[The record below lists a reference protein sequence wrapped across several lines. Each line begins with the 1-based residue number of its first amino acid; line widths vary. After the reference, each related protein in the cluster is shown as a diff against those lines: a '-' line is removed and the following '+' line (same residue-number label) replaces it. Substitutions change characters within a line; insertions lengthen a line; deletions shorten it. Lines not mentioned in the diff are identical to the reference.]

1 MPYQA
6 VSMLS
11 ADRFYAVLGCF
22 RMFFEM
28 NWICL
33 GPLVSIDYYENGRES
48 SKNGQFS
55 ESMKTSAHAFT
66 AKRNRCE
73 DGSVQLVKYKR
84 NNKQSVL
91 V

>member
-1 MPYQA
+1 MPYHA

-33 GPLVSIDYYENGRES
+33 GPLVSIDKIKKYLKNYY
-48 SKNGQFS
+48 SKSYPLLTTIFTEAKHCKVIHVWCKFIQF
-55 ESMKTSAHAFT
+55 A
-66 AKRNRCE
+66 
-73 DGSVQLVKYKR
+73 
-84 NNKQSVL
+84 
-91 V
+91 